1 METKGNKPSLGWAIL
16 SLVLPV
22 AMILYGTLVV
32 GVRPPVLPLIGAV
45 ALAGLMGLKTGY
57 RWEELQEGMFEA
69 LGRIQIAIAILAL
82 VGMIIA
88 AWLASGTIP
97 AIIYWGLKL
106 IAPEHFL
113 LSAMVLCSVASIATG
128 TSFGTMGTIG
138 VALLGVGQA
147 LGYPPALT
155 ITEKGYC
162 IDPATGAL
170 DTSNPRIIHDL
181 QTPEEPHSAP
191 GILVEAL
198 KRRRERGLTPFTVL
212 SCDNIPDNGHVVKN
226 AVLGMAEKR
235 SPELAGWIKEHVSF
249 PGTMV
254 DRIVPAATDESLVE
268 ISQHLGVN
276 DPCAISCEPFIQW
289 VVEDNFVAGRPA
301 WEVAGVQMV
310 NDVLPWEE
318 MKLRMLN
325 GSHSFLAY
333 LGYLSGFAHISDCM
347 QDRAFRHAARTLMLD
362 EQAPTLQIKDVDLTQ
377 YADKLIAR
385 FANPALKHKTW
396 QIAMDGSQK
405 LPQRML
411 AGIRIHLGRETDWSL
426 LALGVAG
433 WMRYVSGVDDAGNA
447 IDVRDPLSDKIREL
461 VAGSSSEQRVTALLS
476 LREVFGDDLPDNP
489 HFVQAIEQAWQQI
502 VQFGA
507 HQALLNT
514 LKI

>member
-1 METKGNKPSLGWAIL
+1 MNTIASVTLPHHVHAPRYDRQQLQSRIVHFGFGAFHRAHQALLTDRVLNAQGGDWGICEISLFSGDQLMSQLRAQNHLYTVLEKGADGNQVII
-16 SLVLPV
+16 V
-22 AMILYGTLVV
+22 
-32 GVRPPVLPLIGAV
+32 GAV
-45 ALAGLMGLKTGY
+45 HECLNAKLDSLA
-57 RWEELQEGMFEA
+57 
-69 LGRIQIAIAILAL
+69 
-82 VGMIIA
+82 
-88 AWLASGTIP
+88 
-97 AIIYWGLKL
+97 AIIEKFCE
-106 IAPEHFL
+106 PQ
-113 LSAMVLCSVASIATG
+113 VAIVS
-128 TSFGTMGTIG
+128 
-138 VALLGVGQA
+138 
-147 LGYPPALT
+147 LT

-325 GSHSFLAY
+325 GS
-333 LGYLSGFAHISDCM
+333 
-347 QDRAFRHAARTLMLD
+347 
-362 EQAPTLQIKDVDLTQ
+362 
-377 YADKLIAR
+377 
-385 FANPALKHKTW
+385 
-396 QIAMDGSQK
+396 QK

-411 AGIRIHLGRETDWSL
+411 AGIRIHQGRETDWSL

>member
-1 METKGNKPSLGWAIL
+1 MNTIASVTLPHHVHAPRYDRQQLQSRIVHFGFGAFHRAHQALLTDRVLNAQGGDWGICEISLFSGDQLMSQLRAQNHLYTVLEKGADGNQAII
-16 SLVLPV
+16 V
-22 AMILYGTLVV
+22 
-32 GVRPPVLPLIGAV
+32 GAV
-45 ALAGLMGLKTGY
+45 HECLNAKLDSLA
-57 RWEELQEGMFEA
+57 
-69 LGRIQIAIAILAL
+69 
-82 VGMIIA
+82 
-88 AWLASGTIP
+88 
-97 AIIYWGLKL
+97 AIIEKFCE
-106 IAPEHFL
+106 PQ
-113 LSAMVLCSVASIATG
+113 VAIVS
-128 TSFGTMGTIG
+128 
-138 VALLGVGQA
+138 
-147 LGYPPALT
+147 LT

-181 QTPEEPHSAP
+181 QNPEEPHSAP

-254 DRIVPAATDESLVE
+254 DRIVPAATNESLAE

-318 MKLRMLN
+318 MKLR
-325 GSHSFLAY
+325 
-333 LGYLSGFAHISDCM
+333 
-347 QDRAFRHAARTLMLD
+347 
-362 EQAPTLQIKDVDLTQ
+362 IKDVDLTQ

-461 VAGSSSEQRVTALLS
+461 VAVSSSEQRVTALLS
-476 LREVFGDDLPDNP
+476 LREIFGDDLPDNP

-502 VQFGA
+502 AQFGA

>member
-1 METKGNKPSLGWAIL
+1 MNTIASVTLPHHVHAPCYDRQQLQSRIVHFGFGAFHRAHQALLTDRVLNAQGGDWGICEISLFSGDQLMSQLRAQNHLYTVLEKGADGNQVII
-16 SLVLPV
+16 V
-22 AMILYGTLVV
+22 
-32 GVRPPVLPLIGAV
+32 GAV
-45 ALAGLMGLKTGY
+45 HECLNAKLDSLA
-57 RWEELQEGMFEA
+57 
-69 LGRIQIAIAILAL
+69 
-82 VGMIIA
+82 
-88 AWLASGTIP
+88 
-97 AIIYWGLKL
+97 AIIEKFCE
-106 IAPEHFL
+106 PQ
-113 LSAMVLCSVASIATG
+113 VAIVS
-128 TSFGTMGTIG
+128 
-138 VALLGVGQA
+138 
-147 LGYPPALT
+147 LT

-411 AGIRIHLGRETDWSL
+411 AGIRIHQGRETDWSL